1 MTDIAVTPRGW
12 ISADAFLWENIQKRG
27 ARERKEGKRNR
38 KRQENEKR
46 LKKRGK
52 GPVKG

>member
-1 MTDIAVTPRGW
+1 MTDIAVT
-12 ISADAFLWENIQKRG
+12 ISADAFLRENIQKRG
-27 ARERKEGKRNR
+27 GKREKR
-38 KRQENEKR
+38 KNAIGKGKKMKKR